1 MQGKN
6 SKSLSITLNIDEFL
20 ISEIKRDKNI
30 IDKDYIN
37 WYETNIINQDYK
49 KVYDLFYFPLIDEMS
64 YFTLSIK
71 KEIKNNL
78 LSCSSDLGYSL
89 RYLSVDIFSSATLL
103 KLLKN
108 IDSFLIWKIGKNNNH
123 YLLKIVDNKVS
134 AYCNFKKQSNSF
146 IDIIKIG
153 DPNIISKMNDLL
165 NSVLIKNK
173 KPTLN
178 NIFIYQTNNNDKL
191 IKNILSNNFSNVQLF
206 DIVKL
211 FDSTSSVKSIKSS
224 KFVENG
230 VSFRGLDV

>member
-1 MQGKN
+1 MLSISQTTSGFYCIEWTPTENGPKIIKSKHLKIYNSIYKKGVLEEIISHLNPLQGKN

-78 LSCSSDLGYSL
+78 VSCSSDLGYSL

-108 IDSFLIWKIGKNNNH
+108 IDSFLIWKIGKNNFH
-123 YLLKIVDNKVS
+123 YLLKIV
-134 AYCNFKKQSNSF
+134 
-146 IDIIKIG
+146 IPI
-153 DPNIISKMNDLL
+153 
-165 NSVLIKNK
+165 
-173 KPTLN
+173 
-178 NIFIYQTNNNDKL
+178 
-191 IKNILSNNFSNVQLF
+191 
-206 DIVKL
+206 
-211 FDSTSSVKSIKSS
+211 
-224 KFVENG
+224 
-230 VSFRGLDV
+230 